1 MNINNGL
8 TKQVVDVVI
17 ANLEKAQLHFQDIIT
32 GKNELSE
39 LKDIEKQLHI
49 MTNNMKLIGL
59 EGEYVFL
66 SKLQRVIDYIYQY
79 SQETDLKTVRDD
91 LVKVNFVFD
100 ELIKYLRAKVEI
112 LNTKGDRDFFIIEL
126 WNEWNEIN
134 GIIGEKVKVLD
145 LFFPAVNEKRMPI
158 DFYYID
164 YADFRQ
170 KTHEAYQ
177 DYVDI
182 AQQVL
187 SINLDKELAEK
198 AKESTVPEVESVRA
212 HLKQLHYIVSL
223 FAQIKAKEKEDYYG
237 YFLALRQ
244 RLALA
249 IEKPDCELGSR
260 QSLYNAIINSLK
272 IIESFRLDTGVFDH
286 TVLKQLLYQFVLK
299 SNFELLNATEQGA
312 EVLKL
317 YSLDKFFART
327 LKSIDAEE
335 QERRLN
341 FSANYTSLQKLIGS
355 FSGIINRIK
364 NYGRSDEFA
373 LPDSFSSF
381 KVIVSDLLKFEP
393 LFSENVR
400 EAVFAPLKE
409 LNTDNIVL
417 NESII
422 KSLIGY
428 AFLLSEYVEL
438 KEYVDAGFVQELSLQ
453 SNKLLRDLHRE
464 GGDDYTINFAN
475 ILQNK
480 RKLTYLSIYNVLRQE
495 LIGVKD
501 TYAQYLK
508 TQNVE
513 LKPSLFKLSEL
524 SAVFSIMERYQ
535 ATRLLNYVSEITL
548 KFISD
553 GYSRVSDFE
562 KDNWM
567 QSLQSIEVYLEQLSQ
582 GDENPEAV
590 LTRCIKQVFQE
601 EETKVL
607 VQVEFNYVK
616 DADYHNGKLG
626 DAIIVGET
634 EEVVVKEEKPREIS
648 AELNAYLSSA
658 STSASSQN
666 IANTS
671 FFDTLG
677 DGVQTVS
684 LDNIYEDF
692 ELIFD
697 EAEEMSQL
705 RYSAIESLK
714 QDPNNFTFKQDLKR
728 SSHSLKGGFNQM
740 GLSQIGASFA
750 ITEKTIKDIYEKD
763 IPISAHFLDVYNQ
776 MFDLCMGYVDQLK
789 NLYDR
794 GINSGVTELQIDSE
808 KLAKLYQEITEED
821 AIDNSYAHS
830 VDNNSEQFNHQDD
843 EVSNENEIEENARQ
857 EDLDDTPASS
867 GYTTDEQDEN
877 AEVIDEQNNKT
888 DFAPIYDDND
898 TESNGE
904 RGNDETYD
912 TESEPTYA
920 KIDVDEISN
929 VPAEGAYYEINE
941 NSADETGSE
950 DIHYNNSS
958 LDGVDLSIT
967 SETKEEMIKRLD
979 SMQQHFLGLAKD
991 IEALRSLLTE
1001 K

>member
-187 SINLDKELAEK
+187 SINLDKE
-198 AKESTVPEVESVRA
+198 SVRA

-299 SNFELLNATEQGA
+299 SNFELLNATEQGS

-607 VQVEFNYVK
+607 VQVEFNYIK

-626 DAIIVGET
+626 DATIVGEK
-634 EEVVVKEEKPREIS
+634 EEIVVKEEKPREIS
-648 AELNAYLSSA
+648 PELNAYLSSA

-763 IPISAHFLDVYNQ
+763 IPISAHFLDIYDQ

-821 AIDNSYAHS
+821 GGDANYSHS

-843 EVSNENEIEENARQ
+843 EVSNENEIEENAKQ
-857 EDLDDTPASS
+857 EDLDDIPSSS

-877 AEVIDEQNNKT
+877 TEVIDERNNET
-888 DFAPIYDDND
+888 EFSPVCDDND
-898 TESNGE
+898 IKSNSEREWGEIYYNTESATYGE
-904 RGNDETYD
+904 TKDN
-912 TESEPTYA
+912 
-920 KIDVDEISN
+920 EISN
-929 VPAEGAYYEINE
+929 ASAEGSYYDTNE
-941 NSADETGSE
+941 NSDDETGSE
-950 DIHYNNSS
+950 DIHYSNSS
-958 LDGVDLSIT
+958 LDGADLSIT

-991 IEALRSLLTE
+991 IEALRNLLTE

>member
-299 SNFELLNATEQGA
+299 SNFELLNATEQGS

-601 EETKVL
+601 ETKVL
-607 VQVEFNYVK
+607 VQVEFNYIK

-626 DAIIVGET
+626 DATIVGEK
-634 EEVVVKEEKPREIS
+634 EEIVVKEEKPREIS
-648 AELNAYLSSA
+648 PELNAYLSSA

-763 IPISAHFLDVYNQ
+763 IPISAHFLDIYDQ

-821 AIDNSYAHS
+821 GGDANYSHS

-843 EVSNENEIEENARQ
+843 EVSNENEIEENAKQ
-857 EDLDDTPASS
+857 EDLDDIPSSS

-877 AEVIDEQNNKT
+877 TEVIDERNNET
-888 DFAPIYDDND
+888 EFSPVYDDND
-898 TESNGE
+898 IKSNSEREWGEIYYNTESATYGE
-904 RGNDETYD
+904 TKDN
-912 TESEPTYA
+912 
-920 KIDVDEISN
+920 EISN
-929 VPAEGAYYEINE
+929 ASAEGSYYDTNE
-941 NSADETGSE
+941 NSDDETGSE
-950 DIHYNNSS
+950 DIHYSNSS
-958 LDGVDLSIT
+958 LDGADLSIT

-991 IEALRSLLTE
+991 IEALRNLLTE